1 MTTLSDPTLG
11 LLVRI
16 GDKPL
21 SARNIKTLMMETGI
35 FQYGNRE
42 DNKAELLRSRLTG
55 ARAAAD
61 AGDGEARRA
70 LLAFVE
76 GLVGHVA
83 GATLKEPDW
92 MDELQERL
100 RADGL
105 ELREEPGPGPGR
117 YGSGY
122 KLLPTDPT
130 PVALPQEI
138 TALESELTAR
148 GYTIALN
155 HYQHAVDGLVNKKY
169 ESANG
174 DLRAA
179 LEDLVTRLAEDHT
192 GYQRALDSKTGQ
204 PVANQGGRAVAH
216 LVDKSHLPEKD
227 GGKLLQGLWAMTHT
241 NGSHPGQS
249 DAEEAR
255 FRMQVVTAVAR
266 FLLKH
271 FPPTP

>member
-1 MTTLSDPTLG
+1 MKTLSDPTLG

-16 GDKPL
+16 GDKPM
-21 SARNIKTLMMETGI
+21 STRNIKTLMMETGI
-35 FQYGNRE
+35 FEYGDRE
-42 DNKAELLRSRLTG
+42 DNKAELLRSRLVG

-83 GATLKEPDW
+83 GSTLKEPDW

-105 ELREEPGPGPGR
+105 ELREEPGPAPGR

-122 KLLPTDPT
+122 KLLPTDPA

-138 TALESELTAR
+138 SALEGDLTAR

-155 HYQHAVDGLVNKKY
+155 HYRHAVDGLVNKKY
-169 ESANG
+169 ESANS

-179 LEDLVTRLAEDHT
+179 FEDLVTRLAEDCA
-192 GYQRALDSKTGQ
+192 GYQRALDNKTGQ
-204 PVANQGGRAVAH
+204 PAANQGGRAVAH
-216 LVDKSHLPEKD
+216 LVDKGHLPEKE
-227 GGKLLQGLWAMTHT
+227 GGKLLQGIWAMTHT

-271 FPPTP
+271 FPATP

>member
-1 MTTLSDPTLG
+1 MTATH
-11 LLVRI
+11 
-16 GDKPL
+16 
-21 SARNIKTLMMETGI
+21 IKTLMMETDI
-35 FQYGNRE
+35 LRYSDRE
-42 DNKAELLRSRLTG
+42 DNKDELIRSRLVG
-55 ARAAAD
+55 ARTAAD
-61 AGDGEARRA
+61 VGDEEARRA

-76 GLVGHVA
+76 GLVGYIV
-83 GATLKEPDW
+83 GGILKPPDW

-105 ELREEPGPGPGR
+105 ELREDGSAKPGR
-117 YGSGY
+117 YRDGY

-130 PVALPQEI
+130 PVPLPQEI
-138 TALESELTAR
+138 TALEGELTAR

-192 GYQRALDSKTGQ
+192 GYQRVLDKKTGQ
-204 PVANQGGRAVAH
+204 PRANQGGLAVRH
-216 LVDKSHLPEKD
+216 LVDRGHLPEGD
-227 GGKLLQGLWAMTHT
+227 GGKLLDGLWAMTHT

-249 DAEEAR
+249 DAEESR
-255 FRMQVVTAVAR
+255 FRMQGSP
-266 FLLKH
+266 L
-271 FPPTP
+271 PPQALPRDTLSHRTGRVFANPST